1 MPCPDQR
8 DYASLIVAVRLVGAM
23 AIVATQ
29 VIFGG
34 LMR

>member
-1 MPCPDQR
+1 MPSPDQR
-8 DYASLIVAVRLVGAM
+8 EYAALIVAVCLVGAM